1 ILVPSAGTLSLLG
14 RTPHLK
20 RMDNALEIGVV
31 FGQRSQL
38 WWDLP
43 LVDSFTLHQL
53 IYDIPVARYADNLR
67 RFSELL
73 DLTPARNNE

>member
-1 ILVPSAGTLSLLG
+1 MIKMMTGILVPSDGALSVLG

-20 RMDNALEIGVV
+20 RMDNAREIGVV

-43 LVDSFTLHQL
+43 LVHSYWARMALIFLRKQGQVKPEHQR
-53 IYDIPVARYADNLR
+53 D
-67 RFSELL
+67 
-73 DLTPARNNE
+73 

>member
-1 ILVPSAGTLSLLG
+1 MISERKKRIPVPSDGALSLLG

-20 RMDNALEIGVV
+20 RMDNAREIGVV

-43 LVDSFTLHQL
+43 LVDSYWARMAL
-53 IYDIPVARYADNLR
+53 IPLPNKAK
-67 RFSELL
+67 
-73 DLTPARNNE
+73 